1 MYTINIRASDKWEET
16 FQNFTIS
23 LTNKAPTFQE
33 EIPHEFRNLK
43 LGSRYDHILSENL
56 FYDSDNDTLI
66 LTAEIIYTP
75 KG

>member
-23 LTNKAPTFQE
+23 LTNKAPTVKE
-33 EIPHEFRNLK
+33 KIPQEFRNLK
-43 LGSRYDHILSENL
+43 LGSNYDHILSENL
-56 FYDSDNDTLI
+56 FYDSGSDPLI